1 MLRRAAVRPLQ
12 NALTIRTR
20 AVSAPVG
27 CQLAYLQRRFL
38 ADKKPTTT
46 PAATTTASATT
57 TTTPPTVILPGSSST
72 VKDAPPVPKLETP
85 ITPSLTPKPLSPEA
99 QVPLT
104 PDPAKI
110 PTTATTPPPPSSTL
124 PPPPPPPPPKQTH
137 RLRNTFITL
146 VSLTLL
152 TYTGGVYFSLQND
165 NFHDFFTEY
174 IPFGETLVLE
184 IQDRQFRSRFPH
196 AIPGTIPNPPN
207 YASVTIPTRSGATWK
222 LSEKEDPNKAQL
234 DRDGPYKSS
243 KKDEDVKTVHPDTSA
258 TVTVIS
264 EKDTPDPKSAGNH
277 LDSSKKKVGTSS
289 LGSPAISPAA
299 VEHHDPIMHDLVKI
313 INSVIEVINASDAK
327 KHFDDAIVS
336 AKEEVKNVNE
346 KIQELKA
353 TAKASTSGLDASEV
367 TEKLKEQEIEFTK
380 VASGLVQTMEGQL
393 AQVENKWREEFERER
408 DILADSY
415 KLKLETELKR
425 SDDLAEARLKN
436 ELLDQALKLK
446 REWIAELKD
455 RVEKERDGRLGKLK
469 QLAEEVEKLGEVA
482 GAWTETLDENLRTQK
497 MHVALEA
504 VKASINSP
512 DQPRPFVRELAAL
525 KEVSSEDEVVKAA
538 IASIN
543 PAAYQKGISS
553 PAQIIDRFRRVAVE
567 VRKASLVPENAG
579 VFGHASSW
587 VASKLLFTK
596 TGLATSDDVEAIL
609 ARTETYLQEGEL
621 DKAAREMNQ
630 LKGWAKTLAGDWL
643 KDVRVLLEVRQAV
656 DVIAAQARLQS
667 LRRE

>member
-1 MLRRAAVRPLQ
+1 MLRRAAVRPLR
-12 NALTIRTR
+12 NALTVRTR
-20 AVSAPVG
+20 VAPAPVG
-27 CQLAYLQRRFL
+27 CQLAHLQRRFL

-46 PAATTTASATT
+46 TPNPA
-57 TTTPPTVILPGSSST
+57 VLPGSSSA

-85 ITPSLTPKPLSPEA
+85 VTPSLTPSPEA
-99 QVPLT
+99 QIPLT
-104 PDPAKI
+104 PDPAAI
-110 PTTATTPPPPSSTL
+110 PTSTPPA
-124 PPPPPPPPPKQTH
+124 PPKQTH
-137 RLRNTFITL
+137 RLRNTFLTL

-152 TYTGGVYFSLQND
+152 TYAGGVYFSLQND

-196 AIPGTIPNPPN
+196 AHPGTIPNPPN
-207 YASVTIPTRSGATWK
+207 YASVTIPKRSGATWK

-243 KKDEDVKTVHPDTSA
+243 KKAEEGVKAVHPDTA
-258 TVTVIS
+258 AAVTVIS

-277 LDSSKKKVGTSS
+277 LDSSKKKTGTSS
-289 LGSPAISPAA
+289 LGSTASAIPPAP

-327 KHFDDAIVS
+327 KHFDDAIIS
-336 AKEEVKNVNE
+336 AKEEVENVNE

-353 TAKASTSGLDASEV
+353 TAQASVSGLDSSEV
-367 TEKLKEQEIEFTK
+367 SEKLKEQEIEFTK
-380 VASGLVQTMEGQL
+380 VASGIVQTMEGQL

-408 DILADSY
+408 DRLAESY

-425 SDDLAEARLKN
+425 SDDLSEARLKN
-436 ELLDQALKLK
+436 ELLEQALKLK
-446 REWIAELKD
+446 RQWVAELKD

-482 GAWTETLDENLRTQK
+482 GTWTETLDENLRTQK
-497 MHVALEA
+497 MHIALEA
-504 VKASINSP
+504 VKASVNNP

-525 KEVSSEDEVVKAA
+525 KEVSTEDEVVKAA

-543 PAAYQKGISS
+543 PIAYQKGVSS

-567 VRKASLVPENAG
+567 VRKASLVPEGAG

-587 VASKLLFTK
+587 LASKLLFTK
-596 TGLATSDDVEAIL
+596 TGLATSEDVEAIL

>member
-12 NALTIRTR
+12 SALTIRTR
-20 AVSAPVG
+20 TASAPVG

-38 ADKKPTTT
+38 ADKKPTT
-46 PAATTTASATT
+46 S
-57 TTTPPTVILPGSSST
+57 TTPPTVVLPGSSST

-85 ITPSLTPKPLSPEA
+85 VTPSLTPKPPSPEA

-110 PTTATTPPPPSSTL
+110 PTAATTPP

-137 RLRNTFITL
+137 RLRNTFLTL

-196 AIPGTIPNPPN
+196 ANPGTIPNPPN

-222 LSEKEDPNKAQL
+222 LSEKEDPSKAQL

-243 KKDEDVKTVHPDTSA
+243 KKDEGIKSVHPDTSA
-258 TVTVIS
+258 VVTVIS
-264 EKDTPDPKSAGNH
+264 EKDTPGPKSAGNH
-277 LDSSKKKVGTSS
+277 LDSSKKKAGTSS
-289 LGSPAISPAA
+289 LSSPAISPAA

-313 INSVIEVINASDAK
+313 INSVIEVINTSDAK

-353 TAKASTSGLDASEV
+353 SAQASTSSGLEASEV

-380 VASGLVQTMEGQL
+380 VASGIVQTMEGQL

-408 DILADSY
+408 DLLAESY
-415 KLKLETELKR
+415 KAKLETELKR
-425 SDDLAEARLKN
+425 SDDLSEARLKN
-436 ELLDQALKLK
+436 ELLEQALRLK
-446 REWIAELKD
+446 RQWIAELKD
-455 RVEKERDGRLGKLK
+455 RVEQERDGRLGKLK

-482 GAWTETLDENLRTQK
+482 SVWTETLDENLRTQK

-504 VKASINSP
+504 VKASVNNP

-543 PAAYQKGISS
+543 PIAYQKGVSS

-567 VRKASLVPENAG
+567 VRKASLVPEDAG

-587 VASKLLFTK
+587 VASKILFTK
-596 TGLATSDDVEAIL
+596 TGLATSNDVEAIL

>member
-12 NALTIRTR
+12 NALTARTR
-20 AVSAPVG
+20 TVSAPVG
-27 CQLAYLQRRFL
+27 SQLAYLQRRFL
-38 ADKKPTTT
+38 ADKK
-46 PAATTTASATT
+46 TT
-57 TTTPPTVILPGSSST
+57 TTTPSPVILPGSSSAL
-72 VKDAPPVPKLETP
+72 KDAPPVPKLETP
-85 ITPSLTPKPLSPEA
+85 ITPSLTPKTPSPEA

-104 PDPAKI
+104 PDPAAI
-110 PTTATTPPPPSSTL
+110 PSTPPL
-124 PPPPPPPPPKQTH
+124 PPPPPPPKQTH
-137 RLRNTFITL
+137 RLRNTFLTL

-152 TYTGGVYFSLQND
+152 TYAGGVYFSLQND

-174 IPFGETLVLE
+174 IPFGEALVLE

-196 AIPGTIPNPPN
+196 ATPGTIANPPN
-207 YASVTIPTRSGATWK
+207 YASVTIPKRSGATWK

-243 KKDEDVKTVHPDTSA
+243 KKDADVKTVHPDASA
-258 TVTVIS
+258 TATVIS
-264 EKDTPDPKSAGNH
+264 EKDTPSPKSAGNH
-277 LDSSKKKVGTSS
+277 LDGGAKKGSTSS
-289 LGSPAISPAA
+289 LGGSAIPPAH

-313 INSVIEVINASDAK
+313 INSVIEVINTSDAK
-327 KHFDDAIVS
+327 KHFDEAIVS

-353 TAKASTSGLDASEV
+353 TAKATIGSSGLDDSDVA
-367 TEKLKEQEIEFTK
+367 EKLKQQEIEFTK
-380 VASGLVQTMEGQL
+380 VASGIVQTMEGQL

-408 DILADSY
+408 DRLAETY

-425 SDDLAEARLKN
+425 SDDLAEAKLKN
-436 ELLDQALKLK
+436 ELLEQALKLK
-446 REWIAELKD
+446 RQWIAELKD
-455 RVEKERDGRLGKLK
+455 RVEQEREGRLGKLK
-469 QLAEEVEKLGEVA
+469 QLAEEVDKLGEVA
-482 GAWTETLDENLRTQK
+482 GTWTETLDENLRTQK

-504 VKASINSP
+504 VKASVNNP

-525 KEVSSEDEVVKAA
+525 KEVSAEDEVVKAA

-543 PAAYQKGISS
+543 PIAYQKGVSS

-567 VRKASLVPENAG
+567 VRKASLVPEGAG

-587 VASKLLFTK
+587 LASKLLFTK
-596 TGLATSDDVEAIL
+596 QGLATSDDVEAIL

-643 KDVRVLLEVRQAV
+643 KEVRVLLEVRQAV

-667 LRRE
+667 LKRE

>member
-1 MLRRAAVRPLQ
+1 MLRRAAARPLQ
-12 NALTIRTR
+12 NVLTLRTR
-20 AVSAPVG
+20 ATPSPVG
-27 CQLAYLQRRFL
+27 CQLAYLQQRRFL

-46 PAATTTASATT
+46 
-57 TTTPPTVILPGSSST
+57 TTPPNPVVLPGSSSST
-72 VKDAPPVPKLETP
+72 LKDAPPVPKLETP
-85 ITPSLTPKPLSPEA
+85 ITPSLSPKTPSDP
-99 QVPLT
+99 QIPLT
-104 PDPAKI
+104 PDPKSI
-110 PTTATTPPPPSSTL
+110 PST
-124 PPPPPPPPPKQTH
+124 PPPPPPPPPAAPVVPKQTH
-137 RLRNTFITL
+137 RLRNSF
-146 VSLTLL
+146 LTLL
-152 TYTGGVYFSLQND
+152 TVTLLTYAGGVYFSLQND

-184 IQDRQFRSRFPH
+184 IQDRQFRSRFPQ
-196 AIPGTIPNPPN
+196 ATPGTIASPPPS
-207 YASVTIPTRSGATWK
+207 YSSVTIPKRSGATWK

-243 KKDEDVKTVHPDTSA
+243 KKDEGVKTVPPDA
-258 TVTVIS
+258 AAAVTVVS
-264 EKDTPDPKSAGNH
+264 EKDVPDSKSAANH
-277 LDSSKKKVGTSS
+277 LDSSKKSSGTSS
-289 LGSPAISPAA
+289 LGTPAISPAH

-353 TAKASTSGLDASEV
+353 TAQASVAGMEASEV

-380 VASGLVQTMEGQL
+380 VASGIVQTMEGQL
-393 AQVENKWREEFERER
+393 AIVENKWREEFERER
-408 DILADSY
+408 DRLAESY
-415 KLKLETELKR
+415 KLKLETEMKR
-425 SDDLAEARLKN
+425 SDDLSEAKLKN
-436 ELLDQALKLK
+436 ELLEQALKLK
-446 REWIAELKD
+446 RQWIAELKD
-455 RVEKERDGRLGKLK
+455 RVEQERDGRLGKLK
-469 QLAEEVEKLGEVA
+469 QLAEEVEKLGDVA
-482 GAWTETLDENLRTQK
+482 GTWTETLDENLRTQK

-504 VKASINSP
+504 VKASVNDP
-512 DQPRPFVRELAAL
+512 EQPRPFVRELAAL
-525 KEVSSEDEVVKAA
+525 KEVSADDEVVKAA

-543 PAAYQKGISS
+543 PIAYQKGVSS

-567 VRKASLVPENAG
+567 VRKASLVPEGAG

-596 TGLATSDDVEAIL
+596 SGLATTDDVEAIL

-643 KDVRVLLEVRQAV
+643 KEVRVLLEVKQAV

>member
-1 MLRRAAVRPLQ
+1 MMLRRAAVRPLQ
-12 NALTIRTR
+12 NALTLRTR
-20 AVSAPVG
+20 TASAPVG
-27 CQLAYLQRRFL
+27 CQLAYLQQRRFL
-38 ADKKPTTT
+38 ADKKPSE
-46 PAATTTASATT
+46 P
-57 TTTPPTVILPGSSST
+57 VVLPGSSST
-72 VKDAPPVPKLETP
+72 VKDVPPVPKLETP
-85 ITPSLTPKPLSPEA
+85 VTPSLTPKTPSPEA

-104 PDPAKI
+104 PDPAAI
-110 PTTATTPPPPSSTL
+110 PTQSTT

-196 AIPGTIPNPPN
+196 ATPGTIPNPPN
-207 YASVTIPTRSGATWK
+207 YPSITIPKRSGATWK

-243 KKDEDVKTVHPDTSA
+243 KKDEAVKTVHPDTTA
-258 TVTVIS
+258 AVTVVS
-264 EKDTPDPKSAGNH
+264 EKDVPDPKSAGNH
-277 LDSSKKKVGTSS
+277 LDVSKRTGSTTS
-289 LGSPAISPAA
+289 LGDTTPAIPPAA

-336 AKEEVKNVNE
+336 AKEEFKNVNS

-353 TAKASTSGLDASEV
+353 TAQVSSGMEASEV
-367 TEKLKEQEIEFTK
+367 SEKLKEQEIEFTK
-380 VASGLVQTMEGQL
+380 VASGIVQTMEGQL

-408 DILADSY
+408 DLLAESY

-425 SDDLAEARLKN
+425 SEDLSAARLEN
-436 ELLDQALKLK
+436 ELLEQALKLK
-446 REWIAELKD
+446 RQWVAELQE
-455 RVEKERDGRLGKLK
+455 RVEQERDGRLGKLK
-469 QLAEEVEKLGEVA
+469 ELAEEVDKLGELA
-482 GAWTETLDENLRTQK
+482 GTWTETLDENLRTQK

-504 VKASINSP
+504 VKASVNNP

-525 KEVSSEDEVVKAA
+525 KEVSAEDNVVKAA

-543 PAAYQKGISS
+543 PIAYQKGVSS

-567 VRKASLVPENAG
+567 VRKASLVPEGAG

-587 VASKLLFTK
+587 LASKLLFTK
-596 TGLATSDDVEAIL
+596 SGLATSDDVEAIL

-643 KDVRVLLEVRQAV
+643 RDVRVLLEVRQAV